1 MTSKPGALRNKQD
14 INSICYILK
23 MCNFF
28 LWVDAAIWKRRLVL
42 SAYIGTACSSDRLL
56 FVIACLVCS
65 CRSKWYF
72 QCYHAVQTCR
82 PALSISA
89 GATTPLPPFCTEK
102 KTKQTKKNFM
112 SRPRVCACL
121 PFILGICYF
130 VDLKEGGCCFI
141 LFLVCHF
148 SCSRRYQVYC
158 VLCVVD

>member
-102 KTKQTKKNFM
+102 KTKQTKKKLHEQT
-112 SRPRVCACL
+112 ACL
-121 PFILGICYF
+121 CLFTVYF
-130 VDLKEGGCCFI
+130 GDMLLCWFEGGRV
-141 LFLVCHF
+141 LFHLVF
-148 SCSRRYQVYC
+148 GLSFF
-158 VLCVVD
+158 L